1 MLVGPV
7 WPRGQKKEK
16 ISIIIKC
23 KNTNL
28 LTILVIIH
36 VIIHLSRF
44 FTEIQYSI
52 IIVVN
57 ILDRQPVLRLVLML
71 DGKSVISSITFNNN
85 LIKLKGRT
93 CLLRVLGVRSSRY
106 IIGIY
111 YVLFP

>member
-52 IIVVN
+52 IIIFLYKN
-57 ILDRQPVLRLVLML
+57 YADPPTSLE
-71 DGKSVISSITFNNN
+71 
-85 LIKLKGRT
+85 
-93 CLLRVLGVRSSRY
+93 LLNYYFTLA
-106 IIGIY
+106 IY
-111 YVLFP
+111 L